1 MKIFNDTVGNRTRD
15 LPDFSA
21 VPQPSASPRA
31 SGTTAVSAGGGVR
44 SSSSS
49 VSSSSS
55 RINTYFSVYFQTLLQ
70 LSKIAH
76 I

>member
-1 MKIFNDTVGNRTRD
+1 MKIFNDTIGNRTRD

-31 SGTTAVSAGGGVR
+31 SRSAAAAGGGGVSNN

-49 VSSSSS
+49 R
-55 RINTYFSVYFQTLLQ
+55 RINTYFSVYFQTLLK